1 VFLLDPASA
10 VPGLGGPDF
19 SGPGGTVP
27 GAPQDLIFS
36 ASDLVAASECEYR
49 TLRILDEK
57 LGRSP
62 KAEFPDDEMQRRAGT
77 LGDRHEEKVLAGL
90 IRQYGVWD
98 AGRGSGV
105 YSIDRGNNTR
115 GDLLAK
121 QAETE
126 LALRAGA
133 DVVFQATFFDGE
145 FLGYADF
152 IVNEAAGTGSPGRYE
167 VWDTKLAR
175 HAKVGALLQLAA
187 YGDQLLGMGLEPSPR
202 VTLVLGAVVDG
213 DYVRSHHSLPDLLP
227 VFRERRDRFRDLT
240 AAHREQ
246 DTAVTWQQAG
256 ITYCGR
262 CNYCAEQVQI
272 HRDLLMVGGMSTVR
286 RKKLMAEGVTTIDAL
301 ADLPPGKA
309 SGPVARLRDQARIQL
324 GRDVPDGSRTFSKDG
339 EDHTVAFKV
348 LPEHA
353 LADIP
358 APSPGDIF
366 FDFEGDPL
374 WQDPATGQWGLE
386 YLFGVVEAP
395 DGHPAAGAAGATDSA
410 AGPVFRPF
418 WAHSRSGERQAFL
431 DFLGYVEERRA
442 RFPDLHVYHY
452 AAYEKSA
459 LRNLSVR
466 HLAGEDI
473 VDNWLREGVLV
484 DLYATARHS
493 LRISEPSYSIK
504 KLEPLYMG
512 DNLRSG
518 DVKDAGASV
527 VAYAAYCAARDGG
540 DAAGAA
546 AILASISDYNEY
558 DCLSTLRLR
567 DWLLGLRDRSR
578 VPAPG
583 PAGGAGQRTAHRP
596 DGVPA
601 PLRPDVPGGP
611 EAEPTPGELRLKEY
625 LAGLPDTRPWT
636 PDERAIAMV
645 AAATGYHRRER
656 KQFWW
661 EHFDRTDAE
670 IDKWPDHRNVFVVDT
685 AEVAADWALAK
696 PTVRMRTRTLRLAGT
711 MSEGSDFK
719 PGSTWCRLYDA
730 PLPDGLAD
738 SSGNT
743 GRGFTFGTLVTAV
756 EDHPRIPGHSIIT
769 IEEKETGKVPAYPHI
784 PVALTEDQ
792 PVRTP
797 SIEAALAELAEEVGA
812 LVPSLPRHPGVD
824 ILRKRPPRFRSL
836 SGPAPV
842 GTGIR
847 DTDGA
852 EADSAVARD
861 YVGAITTS
869 LLDLDHSYLAV
880 QGPPGTG
887 KTYVGS
893 HVIARLVAL
902 GWKIGVVGQS
912 HAVVE
917 NMLRTAIETA
927 GVDPFRVA
935 KKVVGAQTV
944 PWKQKKDDDV
954 AALLASP
961 GGALVGGTA
970 WTMTG
975 KSVPAGSLD
984 LLVIDEAGQFSLAN
998 TLAVAR
1004 AAKRLLLLGDPQQL
1018 PQVTQGSHPEPVDE
1032 SALGWLAAGHA
1043 TLPENL
1049 GYFLADSWRMHPE
1062 LCHAVSVLSYDG
1074 KLEAAPAASLR
1085 SLAELA
1091 AGVETVF
1098 VAHSGNT
1105 TSSPEEAAEVVRQAQ
1120 RHIGLK
1126 WLPGGDQAARP
1137 LAAEDILVVAAY
1149 NAQVQL
1155 IRQALHLAGL
1165 AGVRVGTVD
1174 KFQGQEAPVVLV
1186 SMACSAVVEAP
1197 RGAEFLLNRN
1207 RINVA
1212 VSRGQWRAVIVR
1224 SPELTNYMPSKP
1236 GVLEELGAFIG
1247 LSPGRRLPAS
1257 RRPGNQHGTGGQ
1269 PRG

>member
-1 VFLLDPASA
+1 MFLLDPAS
-10 VPGLGGPDF
+10 VDPG
-19 SGPGGTVP
+19 P
-27 GAPQDLIFS
+27 GAPQDLVFS

-62 KAEFPDDEMQRRAGT
+62 KAVFPDDDMQRRAGA
-77 LGDRHEEKVLAGL
+77 LGDKHEAKVLAGL
-90 IRQYGVWD
+90 IAQYGDWD
-98 AGRGSGV
+98 AGRGAGV
-105 YSIDRGNNTR
+105 YSIERGENKR
-115 GDLLAK
+115 GDLVAK

-152 IVNEAAGTGSPGRYE
+152 IVNEAAGTGNPGRYE

-187 YGDQLLGMGLEPSPR
+187 YGDQLIGMGLEPSPR
-202 VTLVLGAVVDG
+202 VTLVLGAFVDG

-227 VFRERRDRFRDLT
+227 VYRERRDRFRALT
-240 AAHREQ
+240 AAHRKGGS
-246 DTAVTWQQAG
+246 AVQWQQPGVA
-256 ITYCGR
+256 YCGR
-262 CNYCAEQVQI
+262 CNYCAEQVQS
-272 HRDLLMVGGMSTVR
+272 HRDLLMVGGMTTLR
-286 RKKLMAEGVTTIDAL
+286 RKKLIADGITSIDAL
-301 ADLPPGKA
+301 ADLPAGTA
-309 SGPVARLRDQARIQL
+309 SGSVVRLRDQARMQL
-324 GRDVPDGSRTFSKDG
+324 GRDVPDGSRTFAKDG
-339 EDHTVAFKV
+339 EDHTVTFKV
-348 LPEHA
+348 LPENA
-353 LADIP
+353 LATIP

-374 WQDPATGQWGLE
+374 WQDPATSQWGLE
-386 YLFGVVEAP
+386 YLFGVIEAP
-395 DGHPAAGAAGATDSA
+395 VVDRDAAGAHAVDR
-410 AGPVFRPF
+410 PVFRPF
-418 WAHSRSGERQAFL
+418 WAHSRNEERQAFL
-431 DFLGYVEERRA
+431 DFLAYVEERRA
-442 RFPDLHVYHY
+442 RYPEMHVYHY

-459 LRNLSVR
+459 LRNLSVT

-473 VDNWLREGVLV
+473 VDGWLRDGLLV

-527 VAYAAYCAARDGG
+527 VAYAGYCAARDDGN
-540 DAAGAA
+540 AA
-546 AILASISDYNEY
+546 AAAQILASISDYNEY

-567 DWLLGLRDRSR
+567 DWLLGLRPLKSGGTSDDGGR
-578 VPAPG
+578 PAPSSS
-583 PAGGAGQRTAHRP
+583 AVA
-596 DGVPA
+596 A
-601 PLRPDVPGGP
+601 PPPPLP
-611 EAEPTPGELRLKEY
+611 EPEPTPEELRLQEY
-625 LAGLPDTRPWT
+625 LAGLPDNRPWT
-636 PDERAIAMV
+636 NDERAIAMV

-661 EHFDRTDAE
+661 EHFDRTESE
-670 IDKWPDHRNVFVVDT
+670 IDHWSDHRNVFVVDT
-685 AEVAADWALAK
+685 AEVVTDWVLAK
-696 PTVRMRTRTLRLAGT
+696 PSARMRTRTLRLTGT

-719 PGSTWCRLYDA
+719 PGSTWCRLYDS
-730 PLPDGLAD
+730 PVPDGLED
-738 SSGNT
+738 PLGSPT
-743 GRGFTFGTLVTAV
+743 GLGFTFGTLVTAV
-756 EDHPRIPGHSIIT
+756 EDHPRVAGQSMIT
-769 IEEKETGKVPAYPHI
+769 IEERETGKVPAYPHI

-792 PVRTP
+792 PVRTA
-797 SIEAALAELAEEVGA
+797 SIEAALAELAYSVGA
-812 LVPSLPRHPGVD
+812 SVPALPEHPGVD
-824 ILRKRPPRFRSL
+824 ILRKVPPRFLSL
-836 SGPAPV
+836 SAPAAV
-842 GTGIR
+842 EEDR
-847 DTDGA
+847 AGA
-852 EADSAVARD
+852 AD
-861 YVGAITTS
+861 YVTAITAS
-869 LLDLDHSYLAV
+869 LLDLDRSYLAV

-893 HVIARLVAL
+893 HVIARLVDD

-917 NMLRTAIETA
+917 NMLSTAIETA
-927 GVDPFRVA
+927 GVDPGRVA
-935 KKVVGAQTV
+935 KKLAAPHPVLWHRTS
-944 PWKQKKDDDV
+944 DDDV
-954 AALLASP
+954 AALLGSP
-961 GGALVGGTA
+961 GGCLVGGTA

-1043 TLPENL
+1043 TLPSEL
-1049 GYFLADSWRMHPE
+1049 GYFLADSWRMHPD
-1062 LCHAVSVLSYDG
+1062 LCRAVSVLSYEG

-1085 SLAELA
+1085 SLAELPP
-1091 AGVETVF
+1091 GVETVF
-1098 VAHSGNT
+1098 VDHSRNT
-1105 TSSPEEAAEVVRQAQ
+1105 TSSSEEAAEVVHQAQ

-1126 WLPGGDQAARP
+1126 WIPGGDKPARALTP
-1137 LAAEDILVVAAY
+1137 EDILVVAAY

-1155 IRQALHLAGL
+1155 IRQALQHAGM

-1186 SMACSAVVEAP
+1186 SMACSAVAEAP

-1212 VSRGQWRAVIVR
+1212 VSRGQWRAVIIR
-1224 SPELTNYMPSKP
+1224 SPELTNYMPAKP
-1236 GVLEELGAFIG
+1236 AALEELGAFIG
-1247 LSPGRRLPAS
+1247 LSGNRVLP
-1257 RRPGNQHGTGGQ
+1257 PKQGKF
-1269 PRG
+1269 RG

>member
-1 VFLLDPASA
+1 MFLLDAASA
-10 VPGLGGPDF
+10 
-19 SGPGGTVP
+19 GPGRADSGSVDP
-27 GAPQDLIFS
+27 GSGEPQDLVFS
-36 ASDLVAASECEYR
+36 ASDLVAASQCEYR

-62 KAEFPDDEMQRRAGT
+62 KAEFPDDEMQRRAGE
-77 LGDRHEEKVLAGL
+77 LGERHEAKVLSGL
-90 IRQYGVWD
+90 IAEYGQWD
-98 AGRGSGV
+98 ASRGTGV
-105 YSIDRGNNTR
+105 YSLERGANSR

-121 QAETE
+121 HAETE
-126 LALRAGA
+126 LALRSGA

-152 IVNEAAGTGSPGRYE
+152 IVNEGAGTGNPGRYE

-187 YGDQLLGMGLEPSPR
+187 YGDQLIGMGLDPSPR

-240 AAHREQ
+240 ATHRERGS
-246 DTAVTWQQAG
+246 AVEWQQPG

-262 CNYCAEQVQI
+262 CNYCAEQVQA
-272 HRDLLMVGGMSTVR
+272 HRDLLMVGGMSILR
-286 RKKLMAEGVTTIDAL
+286 RKKLMAEGITTIDAL
-301 ADLPPGKA
+301 ADLPPGRA
-309 SGPVARLRDQARIQL
+309 SGSVVRLRDQARMQL
-324 GRDVPDGSRTFSKDG
+324 GRDTPDGSRTFTKDG
-339 EDHTVAFKV
+339 EDHTVTFKV
-348 LPEHA
+348 LPENA
-353 LADIP
+353 LGSIP

-374 WQDPATGQWGLE
+374 WQDPATSQWGLE
-386 YLFGVVEAP
+386 YLFGVIEAP
-395 DGHPAAGAAGATDSA
+395 IASGQRASADSA
-410 AGPVFRPF
+410 AEGAGKPMFRPF
-418 WAHSRSGERQAFL
+418 WAHSRNEERQAFL
-431 DFLGYVEERRA
+431 DFLAYVEERRA
-442 RFPDLHVYHY
+442 QHPDMHVYHY

-473 VDNWLREGVLV
+473 VDNWLRDGVLV

-512 DNLRSG
+512 NNLRSG
-518 DVKDAGASV
+518 EVKDAGASV
-527 VAYAAYCAARDGG
+527 VAYAAYCAARDAGNSAE
-540 DAAGAA
+540 AAQ
-546 AILASISDYNEY
+546 ILSSISDYNEY

-567 DWLLGLRDRSR
+567 DWLLELRHSSS
-578 VPAPG
+578 APTHTADAKAAG
-583 PAGGAGQRTAHRP
+583 AAAASGGTHDAGGLARHRP
-596 DGVPA
+596 ELVEG
-601 PLRPDVPGGP
+601 
-611 EAEPTPGELRLKEY
+611 EPTPEELRLQEY
-625 LAGLPDTRPWT
+625 LARLPDTRPWT
-636 PDERAIAMV
+636 GDERAIAMV

-661 EHFDRTDAE
+661 EHFDRTESE
-670 IDKWPDHRNVFVVDT
+670 IDHWSDHRNVFVVDT
-685 AEVAADWALAK
+685 AEIIADWALAK
-696 PTVRMRTRTLRLAGT
+696 PTVRMRTRALRLTGT

-719 PGSTWCRLYDA
+719 AGSTWCRLYDS
-730 PLPDGLAD
+730 PVPDGLED
-738 SSGNT
+738 SAGNVT

-756 EDHPRIPGHSIIT
+756 EDHPRIPGQSIIT

-792 PVRTP
+792 PVRTA
-797 SIEAALAELAEEVGA
+797 SIEAALAELAQRVGA
-812 LVPSLPRHPGVD
+812 TVPALPEHPGVD
-824 ILRKRPPRFRSL
+824 ILRKLPPRFRTLAAPS
-836 SGPAPV
+836 PV
-842 GTGIR
+842 GT
-847 DTDGA
+847 DATGA
-852 EADSAVARD
+852 VD
-861 YVGAITTS
+861 YVAAITTS

-893 HVIARLVAL
+893 HVIAQLVAR

-917 NMLRTAIETA
+917 NMLWTAIESA
-927 GVDPFRVA
+927 GVDPSRVA
-935 KKVVGAQTV
+935 KKTVTDHEV
-944 PWKQKKDDDV
+944 PWHQKKDDDV
-954 AALLASP
+954 AALLGSA

-970 WTMTG
+970 WTLTG
-975 KSVPAGSLD
+975 RSVPAGSLD

-1004 AAKRLLLLGDPQQL
+1004 SAMRLLLLGDPQQL

-1062 LCHAVSVLSYDG
+1062 LCRAVSVLSYDG
-1074 KLEAAPAASLR
+1074 KLESAPAASLR
-1085 SLAELA
+1085 SLAEVP

-1098 VAHSGNT
+1098 VMHSGNT

-1126 WLPGGDQAARP
+1126 WIPGGDKPARP
-1137 LAAEDILVVAAY
+1137 LTPEDILVVAAY

-1155 IRQALHLAGL
+1155 IRQALQRAGL

-1174 KFQGQEAPVVLV
+1174 KFQGQEAPVVVV
-1186 SMACSAVVEAP
+1186 SMACSAVAEAP

-1236 GVLEELGAFIG
+1236 SVLEEFGAFIG
-1247 LSPGRRLPAS
+1247 LSPGS
-1257 RRPGNQHGTGGQ
+1257 HGLRAGSGAATA
-1269 PRG
+1269 

>member
-1 VFLLDPASA
+1 MFLLDPATET
-10 VPGLGGPDF
+10 GTPDL
-19 SGPGGTVP
+19 V
-27 GAPQDLIFS
+27 FS

-62 KAEFPDDEMQRRAGT
+62 KAQFPEDEMQRRAGK
-77 LGDRHEEKVLAGL
+77 LGDKHEEKVLAGL
-90 IRQYGVWD
+90 IQQYGSWD
-98 AGRGSGV
+98 AGRGAGV
-105 YSIDRGNNTR
+105 YCIDRGDNTR

-152 IVNEAAGTGSPGRYE
+152 IVNEAAGTGNPGRYE

-187 YGDQLLGMGLEPSPR
+187 YGDQLIGMGLEPSPR

-240 AAHREQ
+240 AAHRAQ
-246 DTAVTWQQAG
+246 DAAVQWLQAG
-256 ITYCGR
+256 VISCGR
-262 CNYCAEQVQI
+262 CDYCAEQVQA
-272 HRDLLMVGGMSTVR
+272 HRDLLMVGGMTSAR
-286 RKKLMAEGVTTIDAL
+286 RKKLMAEGITTIDAL

-309 SGPVARLRDQARIQL
+309 SGSVARLRDQARMQL
-324 GRDVPDGSRTFSKDG
+324 GREVPDGSRTFTKDG
-339 EDHTVAFKV
+339 EDHTVTFKV

-353 LADIP
+353 LGGIP

-374 WQDPATGQWGLE
+374 WQDPATSQWGLE

-395 DGHPAAGAAGATDSA
+395 DWQDGDAG
-410 AGPVFRPF
+410 GPVFRPF

-431 DFLGYVEERRA
+431 DFLAYVEERRA
-442 RFPDLHVYHY
+442 RFPDMHVYHY

-473 VDNWLREGVLV
+473 VDSWLREGVLV

-512 DNLRSG
+512 ENLRSG

-540 DAAGAA
+540 DTAEAAR
-546 AILASISDYNEY
+546 ILASISDYNEY

-567 DWLLGLRDRSR
+567 DWLLELRDASAARHTG
-578 VPAPG
+578 VGQEPG
-583 PAGGAGQRTAHRP
+583 KAGDGGAP
-596 DGVPA
+596 V
-601 PLRPDVPGGP
+601 PLRPDVPRVPKVP
-611 EAEPTPGELRLKEY
+611 EAQPTPGELRLQGY
-625 LAGLPDTRPWT
+625 LAGLPDTRPWSN
-636 PDERAIAMV
+636 DERAIAMV

-661 EHFDRTDAE
+661 EHFDRTEAE
-670 IDKWPDHRNVFVVDT
+670 IDQWSDQRNVFVVDT
-685 AEVAADWALAK
+685 AEVLADWALAK
-696 PTVRMRTRTLRLAGT
+696 PTARMRTRTLRLTGT

-719 PGSTWCRLYDA
+719 PGSTWCRLYDS
-730 PLPDGLAD
+730 PVPDGLENP
-738 SSGNT
+738 SGT
-743 GRGFTFGTLVTAV
+743 AGRGFTFGTLVTAV
-756 EDHPRIPGHSIIT
+756 EDHPRIPGQSRIT

-792 PVRTP
+792 PVRTA
-797 SIEAALAELAEEVGA
+797 SIEAALADLAEEVGA
-812 LVPSLPRHPGVD
+812 TVPSLPKHPGVD
-824 ILRKRPPRFRSL
+824 ILRKLPPRFRSL
-836 SGPAPV
+836 PGPAPA
-842 GTGIR
+842 
-847 DTDGA
+847 GA
-852 EADSAVARD
+852 GGHETSSSGAPD
-861 YVGAITTS
+861 YVCAITAS

-893 HVIARLVAL
+893 HVIAGLVAQ

-917 NMLRTAIETA
+917 NMLCTAIEAA
-927 GVDPFRVA
+927 GVDPARVA
-935 KKVVGAQTV
+935 KKVVGSHAV
-944 PWKQKKDDDV
+944 PWHQKKDDDV

-1004 AAKRLLLLGDPQQL
+1004 STKRLLLLGDPQQL

-1049 GYFLADSWRMHPE
+1049 GYFLADSWRMHPD
-1062 LCHAVSVLSYDG
+1062 LCRAVSVLSYDG

-1085 SLAELA
+1085 SLAELP

-1098 VAHSGNT
+1098 VAHTGNT
-1105 TSSPEEAAEVVRQAQ
+1105 TSSPEESAEVVRQVR
-1120 RHIGLK
+1120 RHLGLK
-1126 WLPGGDQAARP
+1126 WIPGGDKPAR
-1137 LAAEDILVVAAY
+1137 LLTAEDVLVVAAY

-1155 IRQALHLAGL
+1155 IRQELLHAGL

-1174 KFQGQEAPVVLV
+1174 KFQGQEAPVVVV
-1186 SMACSAVVEAP
+1186 SMACSAVAEAP

-1224 SPELTNYMPSKP
+1224 SPELTHYMPSKP

-1247 LSPGRRLPAS
+1247 LSPGS
-1257 RRPGNQHGTGGQ
+1257 RRSRKPSKHRKPPT
-1269 PRG
+1269 R

>member
-1 VFLLDPASA
+1 MFLLDPAS
-10 VPGLGGPDF
+10 VDPGTVDP
-19 SGPGGTVP
+19 GPGVP
-27 GAPQDLIFS
+27 KDLVFS

-49 TLRILDEK
+49 TLRNLDEK

-62 KAEFPDDEMQRRAGT
+62 KAQFPDDEMQRRAGA
-77 LGDRHEEKVLAGL
+77 LGDKHEAKVLAGL
-90 IRQYGVWD
+90 IAQYGAWD
-98 AGRGSGV
+98 ASRGAGV
-105 YSIDRGNNTR
+105 YSIERGENTR
-115 GDLLAK
+115 GDLLARH
-121 QAETE
+121 AETE

-152 IVNEAAGTGSPGRYE
+152 IVNEAAGTGNPGRYE

-187 YGDQLLGMGLEPSPR
+187 YGDQLIGMGLEPSPR

-227 VFRERRDRFRDLT
+227 VFRERRDRFRALS
-240 AAHREQ
+240 AAHREAGS
-246 DTAVTWQQAG
+246 AVQWQQPGVA
-256 ITYCGR
+256 YCGR
-262 CNYCAEQVQI
+262 CNYCAEQVQS
-272 HRDLLMVGGMSTVR
+272 HRDLLMVGGMTTIR
-286 RKKLMAEGVTTIDAL
+286 RKKLIAAGTCTIDAL

-309 SGPVARLRDQARIQL
+309 TGSLVRLREQARMQL
-324 GRDVPDGSRTFSKDG
+324 GRDVPDGSRTFAKDG
-339 EDHTVAFKV
+339 EEHTVTFKV
-348 LPEHA
+348 LPVNA
-353 LADIP
+353 LAEIP
-358 APSPGDIF
+358 RPSPGDIF

-374 WQDPATGQWGLE
+374 WQDPASSKWGLE
-386 YLFGVVEAP
+386 YLFGVIEAP
-395 DGHPAAGAAGATDSA
+395 DADALAAGKPA
-410 AGPVFRPF
+410 FRPF
-418 WAHSRSGERQAFL
+418 WAHSRNEERQAFL
-431 DFLGYVEERRA
+431 DFLAYVEERRA
-442 RFPDLHVYHY
+442 RHPDMHVYHY

-459 LRNLSVR
+459 LRNLSVT

-512 DNLRSG
+512 HNLRSG

-527 VAYAAYCAARDGG
+527 VAYAGYCAARDDG
-540 DAAGAA
+540 DAATAA
-546 AILASISDYNEY
+546 HILASISDYNEY

-567 DWLLGLRDRSR
+567 DWLLQLRGPDASS
-578 VPAPG
+578 AA
-583 PAGGAGQRTAHRP
+583 PAGTS
-596 DGVPA
+596 DGGEQLPPQPA
-601 PLRPDVPGGP
+601 VPDVRAAVP
-611 EAEPTPGELRLKEY
+611 EPEPTPEERRLQDY
-625 LAGLPDTRPWT
+625 LAGLPDNRPWSD
-636 PDERAIAMV
+636 DERAIAMV

-661 EHFDRTDAE
+661 EHFDRTESE
-670 IDKWPDHRNVFVVDT
+670 IDHWSEHRNVFVVDT
-685 AEVAADWALAK
+685 AEVLTDWVLAK
-696 PTVRMRTRTLRLAGT
+696 PTARMRTRTLRLTGV
-711 MSEGSDFK
+711 MSEGSEFK
-719 PGSTWCRLYDA
+719 PGSTWCRLYDS
-730 PLPDGLAD
+730 PVPDGLED
-738 SSGNT
+738 PLGTTT

-756 EDHPRIPGHSIIT
+756 EDHRRVAGQTLIT
-769 IEEKETGKVPAYPHI
+769 IEERETGKIPAYPHI

-792 PVRTP
+792 PIRTA
-797 SIEAALAELAEEVGA
+797 SIEAALAELAQNVGA
-812 LVPSLPRHPGVD
+812 SVPALPEHPGVD
-824 ILRKRPPRFRSL
+824 ILRKVPPRFHSTSCPAAVGKDG
-836 SGPAPV
+836 SG
-842 GTGIR
+842 
-847 DTDGA
+847 GA
-852 EADSAVARD
+852 D
-861 YVGAITTS
+861 YVTAITAS
-869 LLDLDHSYLAV
+869 LLDLDRSYLAV

-893 HVIARLVAL
+893 HVIARLVEQ

-917 NMLRTAIETA
+917 NMLCTAIETA
-927 GVDPFRVA
+927 GVDSARVA
-935 KKVVGAQTV
+935 KKLAAPHPVLWHRTS
-944 PWKQKKDDDV
+944 DDDV
-954 AALLASP
+954 AALLGSP
-961 GGALVGGTA
+961 GGCLVGGTA

-1043 TLPENL
+1043 TLPSEL
-1049 GYFLADSWRMHPE
+1049 GYFLADSWRMHPD
-1062 LCHAVSVLSYDG
+1062 LCRAVSVLSYDG

-1085 SLAELA
+1085 SLADLP

-1098 VAHSGNT
+1098 VDHSGNT
-1105 TSSPEEAAEVVRQAQ
+1105 KSSAEEAAEVVRQAK

-1126 WLPGGDQAARP
+1126 WLPGGDKPARALNP
-1137 LAAEDILVVAAY
+1137 EDILVVAAY

-1155 IRQALHLAGL
+1155 IRQALHDAGL

-1186 SMACSAVVEAP
+1186 SMACSAVAEAP

-1212 VSRGQWRAVIVR
+1212 VSRGQWRAVIIR
-1224 SPELTNYMPSKP
+1224 SPELTNYMPTKP
-1236 GVLEELGAFIG
+1236 AVLEELGAFIG
-1247 LSPGRRLPAS
+1247 LSAGS
-1257 RRPGNQHGTGGQ
+1257 HG
-1269 PRG
+1269 PRNTLRNRVLTINAG

>member
-10 VPGLGGPDF
+10 
-19 SGPGGTVP
+19 GPGVSADG
-27 GAPQDLIFS
+27 GRGPQDLVFS

-62 KAEFPDDEMQRRAGT
+62 KAQFPEDEMQRRAGQ
-77 LGDRHEEKVLAGL
+77 LGDKHEEKVLAGL
-90 IRQYGVWD
+90 IRQYGSWD
-98 AGRGSGV
+98 AGRGAGV
-105 YSIDRGNNTR
+105 YSLDRGDNTR
-115 GDLLAK
+115 EDLLAK

-152 IVNEAAGTGSPGRYE
+152 IVNEAAGTGNPGRYE

-187 YGDQLLGMGLEPSPR
+187 YGDQLIGMGLEPSPR
-202 VTLVLGAVVDG
+202 VTLVLGAVVAG

-246 DTAVTWQQAG
+246 DAAVQWQQAG

-262 CNYCAEQVQI
+262 CNYCAEQVQA
-272 HRDLLMVGGMSTVR
+272 HRDLLMVGGMTTVR
-286 RKKLMAEGVTTIDAL
+286 RKKLIADGITTIDAL

-309 SGPVARLRDQARIQL
+309 AGSLVRLRDQARMQL
-324 GRDVPDGSRTFSKDG
+324 GRDVPDGSRTFVKDG
-339 EDHTVAFKV
+339 EGHTVAFKV
-348 LPEHA
+348 LPENA
-353 LADIP
+353 LASIP

-374 WQDPATGQWGLE
+374 WQDPATSQWGLE

-395 DGHPAAGAAGATDSA
+395 AGPGPAADKPGAA
-410 AGPVFRPF
+410 AGNPVFRPF

-431 DFLGYVEERRA
+431 DFLAYVEERRA
-442 RFPDLHVYHY
+442 RFPDMHVYHY

-466 HLAGEDI
+466 HLAGEDT

-540 DAAGAA
+540 DAAEAA
-546 AILASISDYNEY
+546 RILASISDYNEY

-567 DWLLGLRDRSR
+567 DWLLELRDQTHD
-578 VPAPG
+578 
-583 PAGGAGQRTAHRP
+583 GGAPVLRRSGVPRVL
-596 DGVPA
+596 GVPA
-601 PLRPDVPGGP
+601 VP
-611 EAEPTPGELRLKEY
+611 EAQPTPGELRLREY

-636 PDERAIAMV
+636 NDERAIAMV

-670 IDKWPDHRNVFVVDT
+670 IDHWSDHRNVFVVDT
-685 AEVAADWALAK
+685 AEVVADWALAK
-696 PTVRMRTRTLRLAGT
+696 PTVRMRTRTLRLTGT

-719 PGSTWCRLYDA
+719 PGSTWCRLYDS
-730 PLPDGLAD
+730 PLPDGLEE
-738 SSGNT
+738 SSGT
-743 GRGFTFGTLVTAV
+743 AGRGFAFGTLVTAV
-756 EDHPRIPGHSIIT
+756 EDHPRIPGQSIVT
-769 IEEKETGKVPAYPHI
+769 IAEKETGKVPAYPHI

-792 PVRTP
+792 PVRTA
-797 SIEAALAELAEEVGA
+797 SIEAALAELAEDVGA
-812 LVPSLPRHPGVD
+812 AVPSLPKHPGVD
-824 ILRKRPPRFRSL
+824 ILRKLPPRFRTL

-842 GTGIR
+842 GDIGPGNG
-847 DTDGA
+847 GA
-852 EADSAVARD
+852 GAQD
-861 YVGAITTS
+861 YVSAITTS
-869 LLDLDHSYLAV
+869 LLDIDRSYLAV

-893 HVIARLVAL
+893 HVIARLMAR

-917 NMLRTAIETA
+917 NMLCTAIEA
-927 GVDPFRVA
+927 GVDPARVA
-935 KKVVGAQTV
+935 KKIVTEHAV
-944 PWKQKKDDDV
+944 PWRQTKDDDV

-970 WTMTG
+970 WTLTG

-1004 AAKRLLLLGDPQQL
+1004 SAKRLLLLGDPQQL

-1043 TLPENL
+1043 TLPESL
-1049 GYFLADSWRMHPE
+1049 GYFLADSWRMHPD
-1062 LCHAVSVLSYDG
+1062 LCRAVSVLSYDG
-1074 KLEAAPAASLR
+1074 KLESAPAASLR
-1085 SLAELA
+1085 SLSELP

-1098 VAHSGNT
+1098 VPHSGNT
-1105 TSSPEEAAEVVRQAQ
+1105 TSSPEEAAEVVRQAH

-1126 WLPGGDQAARP
+1126 WIPGDDKPAGP
-1137 LAAEDILVVAAY
+1137 LTAGDILVVAAY

-1155 IRQALHLAGL
+1155 IRQELQRAGL

-1174 KFQGQEAPVVLV
+1174 KFQGQEAPVVVV
-1186 SMACSAVVEAP
+1186 SMACSAVAEAP

-1236 GVLEELGAFIG
+1236 AVLEELGAFIG
-1247 LSPGRRLPAS
+1247 LSPGSPRSGSHQR
-1257 RRPGNQHGTGGQ
+1257 TGGP
-1269 PRG
+1269 PRGQPPTG

>member
-1 VFLLDPASA
+1 MFLLDPAS
-10 VPGLGGPDF
+10 V
-19 SGPGGTVP
+19 GPGP
-27 GAPQDLIFS
+27 GQQQDLVFS

-57 LGRSP
+57 LGRSR
-62 KAEFPDDEMQRRAGT
+62 KAEFPDDEMQRRAGA
-77 LGDRHEEKVLAGL
+77 LGDKHEAKVLAGL
-90 IRQYGVWD
+90 IAQYGEWD
-98 AGRGSGV
+98 AGRATGV
-105 YSIDRGNNTR
+105 YSIERGENNR
-115 GDLLAK
+115 GDLAAK

-152 IVNEAAGTGSPGRYE
+152 IVNEAAGTGNPGRYE

-187 YGDQLLGMGLEPSPR
+187 YGDQLIGMGLDPSPK

-213 DYVRSHHSLPDLLP
+213 DYVRSHHSFTDLLP
-227 VFRERRDRFRDLT
+227 VFRERRERFRALT
-240 AAHREQ
+240 AAHREGGS
-246 DTAVTWQQAG
+246 AVQWQQGG

-262 CNYCAEQVQI
+262 CNYCSEQVQS
-272 HRDLLMVGGMSTVR
+272 HRDLLMVGGMTTLR
-286 RKKLMAEGVTTIDAL
+286 RKKLMADGITTIDAL
-301 ADLPPGKA
+301 ADLPPGRVTG
-309 SGPVARLRDQARIQL
+309 SLVRLRDQARMQL
-324 GRDVPDGSRTFSKDG
+324 GRDIPDGSRTFTKDG
-339 EDHTVAFKV
+339 QDHTVTFKV
-348 LPEHA
+348 LPDNT
-353 LADIP
+353 LAEIP
-358 APSPGDIF
+358 PPSPGDIF

-374 WQDPATGQWGLE
+374 WQDPATSKWGLE
-386 YLFGVVEAP
+386 YLFGVIEAP
-395 DGHPAAGAAGATDSA
+395 DSA
-410 AGPVFRPF
+410 HTAEKPVFRPF
-418 WAHSRSGERQAFL
+418 WAHSRNEEKQAFL
-431 DFLGYVEERRA
+431 DFLAYVEERRS
-442 RFPDLHVYHY
+442 RYPDMHVYHY

-459 LRNLSVR
+459 LRNLSVT

-493 LRISEPSYSIK
+493 LRTSEPSYSIK

-527 VAYAAYCAARDGG
+527 VAYAAYCAARDDG
-540 DAAGAA
+540 DAAKAA
-546 AILASISDYNEY
+546 EILASISDYNEY

-567 DWLLGLRDRSR
+567 DWLLGLRPSTS
-578 VPAPG
+578 VTAH
-583 PAGGAGQRTAHRP
+583 PAGSTGLAEP
-596 DGVPA
+596 GVPE
-601 PLRPDVPGGP
+601 P
-611 EAEPTPGELRLKEY
+611 EPTPEERRLQQY
-625 LAGLPDTRPWT
+625 LAGLPDSRPWSN
-636 PDERAIAMV
+636 DERAIAMV

-661 EHFDRTDAE
+661 EHFDRTESE
-670 IDKWPDHRNVFVVDT
+670 IDAWSDHRNVFVVDT
-685 AEVAADWALAK
+685 AEILTDWVLAK
-696 PTVRMRTRTLRLAGT
+696 PSARMRTRTLRLTGT

-730 PLPDGLAD
+730 PAPDGLD
-738 SSGNT
+738 DPSGSTT

-756 EDHPRIPGHSIIT
+756 EDHPRVPGQMMIT
-769 IEEKETGKVPAYPHI
+769 IEERETGKVPAYPHI

-792 PVRTP
+792 PVRTA
-797 SIEAALAELAEEVGA
+797 SIEAALAEHAQQVGA
-812 LVPSLPRHPGVD
+812 SVPALPEHPGLD
-824 ILRKRPPRFRSL
+824 ILRKLPPRFRSL
-836 SGPAPV
+836 PGPPAVGPGSSGTA
-842 GTGIR
+842 
-847 DTDGA
+847 
-852 EADSAVARD
+852 D
-861 YVGAITTS
+861 YVTAITAS
-869 LLDLDHSYLAV
+869 LLDLDRSYLAV

-893 HVIARLVAL
+893 HVIARLVEQ

-917 NMLRTAIETA
+917 NMLCTAIGTA
-927 GVDPFRVA
+927 GVDPARVA
-935 KKVVGAQTV
+935 KRLVTDHDV
-944 PWKQKKDDDV
+944 PWRQRKDDDV

-975 KSVPAGSLD
+975 KTVPAGSLD

-1049 GYFLADSWRMHPE
+1049 GYFLADSWRMHPD
-1062 LCHAVSVLSYDG
+1062 LCRAVSVLSYDG
-1074 KLEAAPAASLR
+1074 KLESAPAASLR
-1085 SLAELA
+1085 SMAGLP
-1091 AGVETVF
+1091 AGVETVL
-1098 VAHSGNT
+1098 VEHSGNT
-1105 TSSPEEAAEVVRQAQ
+1105 TSSEEEAAEVVRQVQ
-1120 RHIGLK
+1120 RHLGLK
-1126 WLPGGDQAARP
+1126 WLPGGDKPARALNP
-1137 LAAEDILVVAAY
+1137 EDILVVAAY

-1155 IRQALHLAGL
+1155 IRQALQQAGL
-1165 AGVRVGTVD
+1165 AGVRLDGVRVGTVD

-1186 SMACSAVVEAP
+1186 SMACSAVAEAP

-1212 VSRGQWRAVIVR
+1212 VSRGQWRAVIIR
-1224 SPELTNYMPSKP
+1224 SPQLTNYMPTKP
-1236 GVLEELGAFIG
+1236 AVLEDLGAFIG
-1247 LSPGRRLPAS
+1247 VSPGHPGKITRAPGTLAS
-1257 RRPGNQHGTGGQ
+1257 NRVPTTKSG
-1269 PRG
+1269 